1 MAALSALADS
11 KDVETRRCV
20 AFAFNNL
27 STNEENHA
35 TIERLGLVRPL
46 ISLAARTDDTDTHLQ
61 AVIALRH
68 LALHP
73 KNRLDIVALGG
84 LEPLLE
90 LLRLP
95 AAPIEVP
102 REVAACLR
110 NLSLSETNKVPW

>member
-1 MAALSALADS
+1 MCLLAQ
-11 KDVETRRCV
+11 
-20 AFAFNNL
+20 
-27 STNEENHA
+27 
-35 TIERLGLVRPL
+35 
-46 ISLAARTDDTDTHLQ
+46 ARTDDTDTHLQ

-68 LALHP
+68 LSLHP
-73 KNRLDIVALGG
+73 KNRLDVVALGG

-110 NLSLSETNKVPW
+110 NLSLSETNKVLPCRGVALAAVWTSTAAFMCCLLSGR